1 MDQLT
6 RFLGFGSTTGPGG
19 FISCAAASIPYP
31 TNLPN
36 AEFLSVEANL
46 VTNYTVEIP
55 LATRPPYAPLP
66 ILNFCN
72 VTLIYTH
79 PGLGDK
85 ILTQVWL
92 PLGDIDGG
100 DFGGGESDTQQQKP
114 LKTKSGSSP
123 SWNGRLQG
131 TGGGGFFTG
140 FFPLTQAHGVGEGYA
155 VVTTDGGARGADW
168 GDASYIVAS
177 PGNVDWTAVHN
188 FGSVALHEAAV
199 IGRAVTESFYRQ
211 KVRYAYFTGCSTGGR
226 QAAMLA
232 QRWPEDYDG
241 YLAGA
246 AALRCH
252 DIVVALAPPALMT
265 ELSYTPPPCELRALR
280 RLAMEACDSLD
291 GVVDGLV
298 SDPERCFEAFD
309 PHTRVG
315 ESFVCEETGKT
326 LQITKEA
333 AKIAQLAWEGLRD
346 VVEEDAEYDNGA
358 YSSSKLIWGGGVGH
372 QALITDSPFSW
383 ALTTCDYT
391 TDPPRCHPAPWPFS
405 AAWVQ
410 SLVYKNLSRPF
421 DVAAPE
427 FRQHG
432 PRAVARIVRQARQW
446 YTSALGTFDTDL
458 SGLRSSGGK
467 MLMWHGMADEAIP
480 LGNSREYYD
489 AVAARDPARV
499 DGYLRYFEAP
509 GVAHCGFG
517 GEGNGLWPV
526 SMLEALR
533 AWVEEGKAP
542 EVVPAVSKTAHPE
555 TGVRTKRNLCRYPQK
570 AKYDGVGN
578 IADAASFRCL

>member
-1 MDQLT
+1 MDQLM

-55 LATRPPYAPLP
+55 PGFENSHSAPYAPLP

-92 PLGDIDGG
+92 PLGDVDGG
-100 DFGGGESDTQQQKP
+100 NAGHRRR
-114 LKTKSGSSP
+114 
-123 SWNGRLQG
+123 RLLHG
-131 TGGGGFFTG
+131 LL
-140 FFPLTQAHGVGEGYA
+140 PLTQAHGVGEGYA

-177 PGNVDWTAVHN
+177 PGNVDWTVVHN

-252 DIVVALAPPALMT
+252 DIVVGLAPPALMT

-298 SDPERCFEAFD
+298 SEPERCFEAFD

-346 VVEEDAEYDNGA
+346 VVEEDAEYGNGA
-358 YSSSKLIWGGGVGH
+358 QGSSKLIWGGGVGH
-372 QALITDSPFSW
+372 QAPITDSPFSW
-383 ALTTCDYT
+383 ALTT
-391 TDPPRCHPAPWPFS
+391 
-405 AAWVQ
+405 
-410 SLVYKNLSRPF
+410 RPF
-421 DVAAPE
+421 DVTGPE
-427 FRQHG
+427 FQQHG

-458 SGLRSSGGK
+458 SGLRESGGK

-489 AVAARDPARV
+489 AVAARDPKRV

-509 GVAHCGFG
+509 GIAHCGFG

-578 IADAASFRCL
+578 IADAASFKCL